1 MPVIPP
7 SATAAPEIDDGL
19 YEATWLGS
27 EEKFV
32 EADAFGKNHKLEIHL
47 EIDLG
52 NGEVEHLDPLVNW
65 AWSERATL
73 YKFALGFGAVADLT
87 SPFDTEMLDG
97 KGKKAQVL
105 IKTDTEKSAWPKV
118 VDVIAIKKNGARA
131 PAPAPTVDDAPFDTD
146 DKAPL
151 TDSLAEGV
159 ALSEWFESVKAIG
172 YTPKEILDHAQGK
185 YGKAPKDLTPAER
198 DELSQE
204 LGV

>member
-1 MPVIPP
+1 MPTIEP
-7 SATAAPEIDDGL
+7 SGSAAPEIEDGL
-19 YEATWLGS
+19 YTATWLDA
-27 EEKFV
+27 EEKYV

-47 EIDLG
+47 EVDLG
-52 NGEVEHLDPLVNW
+52 NGETERLDPLVNW

-73 YKFALGFGAVADLT
+73 YKFALGFGGVVDLT
-87 SPFDTEMLDG
+87 SAFDTDQM
-97 KGKKAQVL
+97 KGKQAQVL

-118 VDVIAIKKNGARA
+118 VDVIAIKKGKS
-131 PAPAPTVDDAPFDTD
+131 PAPTVDDVPFDTD
-146 DKAPL
+146 DKPTL
-151 TDSLAEGV
+151 TDALAEGV